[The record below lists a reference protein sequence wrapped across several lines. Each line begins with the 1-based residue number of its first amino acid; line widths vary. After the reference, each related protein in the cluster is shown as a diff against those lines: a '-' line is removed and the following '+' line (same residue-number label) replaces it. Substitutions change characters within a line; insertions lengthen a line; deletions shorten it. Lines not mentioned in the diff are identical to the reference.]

1 MDNLNFISEI
11 NQYTVIEKITEGYS
25 EDDKYKLEKD
35 GKYYLLRVGDKTRA
49 PEKEQEFHRLMMYT
63 DQDINTHKPIVFS
76 IVDNI
81 FYSIVSWVDG
91 IPVMEIIKK
100 DLSKDHYQLGKKVG
114 TELRKLHA
122 VSQYNITL
130 DWKSDIEQK
139 LELFLENYYR
149 LNIEFTNSQQAIKY
163 LKDNISLMS
172 NRPLVALHG
181 DFHWNNCVV
190 DEHGNVGIIDFS
202 GNVVGDPWYEFGGM
216 LWALEYSDSFVNG
229 QIDGYFETLPND
241 FWKVFKYYVA
251 LYAFEHLMYTNGT
264 PSDIK
269 NRITNASRML
279 SVFGREFA
287 LDVPVFRQ

>member
-1 MDNLNFISEI
+1 
-11 NQYTVIEKITEGYS
+11 
-25 EDDKYKLEKD
+25 
-35 GKYYLLRVGDKTRA
+35 
-49 PEKEQEFHRLMMYT
+49 
-63 DQDINTHKPIVFS
+63 
-76 IVDNI
+76 
-81 FYSIVSWVDG
+81 
-91 IPVMEIIKK
+91 
-100 DLSKDHYQLGKKVG
+100 
-114 TELRKLHA
+114 
-122 VSQYNITL
+122 
-130 DWKSDIEQK
+130 
-139 LELFLENYYR
+139 
-149 LNIEFTNSQQAIKY
+149 
-163 LKDNISLMS
+163 MS

-229 QIDGYFETLPND
+229 QIDGYFETLPDD